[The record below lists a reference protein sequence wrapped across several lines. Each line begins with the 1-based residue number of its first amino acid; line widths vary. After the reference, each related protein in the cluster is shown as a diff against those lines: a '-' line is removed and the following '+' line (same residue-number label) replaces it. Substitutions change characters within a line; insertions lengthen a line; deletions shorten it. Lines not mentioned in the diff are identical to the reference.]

1 MKITEKIKDK
11 SRNLIGNSPIVI
23 GFLGDS
29 VTHGCFELYKTKN
42 NAIETEF
49 RPSKAYHH
57 VLAQMIETV
66 FPSCAVGI
74 IDSGISGDSAPS
86 GAERCFRDIIER
98 HPDLC
103 VVCYGLNDAC
113 CGFDGIERYREGLAS
128 VFGQLRDNDI
138 ETIFMT
144 PNMMCTY
151 PSNELLDADF
161 KAVAQNVSA
170 VQNNGIMDAYMEAA
184 IQTAERFNVK
194 VCDCYAKWKKLYENG
209 ADITRLLSNRINHPT
224 EQMHYLF
231 AESLFEIIMEF

>member
-1 MKITEKIKDK
+1 MKITERIKNK
-11 SRNLIGNSPIVI
+11 SMDLMGNSTLVI

-29 VTHGCFELYKTKN
+29 VTHGCFELYKTRN

-57 VLAQMIETV
+57 ILAQMIENV

-86 GAERCFRDIIER
+86 GAQRCSRDIIAR

-113 CGFDGIERYREGLAS
+113 SGMEGIERYCGGLS
-128 VFGQLRDNDI
+128 SIFEQLQNNDI
-138 ETIFMT
+138 ETVFMT

-151 PSNELLDADF
+151 PSNELADADF
-161 KAVAQNVSA
+161 AAVAENVSR
-170 VQNNGIMDAYMEAA
+170 VQNEGIMDAYMEAA
-184 IQTAERFNVK
+184 RQTALKHNVR

-209 ADITRLLSNRINHPT
+209 ADVTRLLSNRINHPT

-231 AESLFEIIMEF
+231 AESLFEMIMEF